1 MKLGI
6 ISAMEEE
13 LAPLLEAME
22 VESTN
27 TKANMTFN
35 KGKLWGKD
43 VIAVVSGI
51 GKVNAA
57 ICAQI
62 LASEYR
68 VDTLINVGVAGG
80 IGKDV
85 YPGDVVIGDSLVEHD
100 MDATKF
106 GDKHGQI
113 PRLDVFDFKSD
124 KTLVETAKKACDS
137 LENIN
142 SFVGRIVSGDEF
154 VSDIDRIKWLQDTY
168 EAISCEMEGAS
179 IAHVAYLNNIKFVVI
194 RSISDNANNGAHM
207 DYEKF
212 TPIAVK
218 NSTRILKRMLEM
230 M

>member
-51 GKVNAA
+51 GKDNAA

-62 LASEYR
+62 LASEYK

-80 IGKDV
+80 IG
-85 YPGDVVIGDSLVEHD
+85 
-100 MDATKF
+100 
-106 GDKHGQI
+106 
-113 PRLDVFDFKSD
+113 
-124 KTLVETAKKACDS
+124 
-137 LENIN
+137 
-142 SFVGRIVSGDEF
+142 
-154 VSDIDRIKWLQDTY
+154 
-168 EAISCEMEGAS
+168 
-179 IAHVAYLNNIKFVVI
+179 
-194 RSISDNANNGAHM
+194 
-207 DYEKF
+207 
-212 TPIAVK
+212 
-218 NSTRILKRMLEM
+218 
-230 M
+230 